1 MADLDDV
8 RRIARSLPG
17 AVEGTDRF
25 GFGVENKG
33 KVKGFCWSWKERV
46 DPRRA
51 KVENLDVLAVRVD
64 GAEEKQ
70 QLLDA
75 DPARFF
81 TEPHYNGYPAV
92 LVRLEN
98 VSEDM
103 LRALLLEAWRCMA
116 SPELVAKLDGT
127 AEPVKQVKPTSAAK
141 KPAKRTAKKQA
152 AKPLAKKPPSKK
164 PSATRRR

>member
-1 MADLDDV
+1 MDLDDV
-8 RRIARSLPG
+8 RRIARTLPG
-17 AVEGTDRF
+17 ARADKTPGRF
-25 GFGVENKG
+25 GLGVPGKG
-33 KVKGFCWSWKERV
+33 GRERGFAWTWKERV
-46 DPRRA
+46 DPKKAR
-51 KVENLDVLAVRVD
+51 VPCPSVLALRV
-64 GAEEKQ
+64 ANETEKAA
-70 QLLDA
+70 LLDA
-75 DPARFF
+75 DHDVFF

-116 SPELVAKLDGT
+116 SPELLAKLDGT

-152 AKPLAKKPPSKK
+152 AKTPSKK
-164 PSATRRR
+164 PSAKRRR